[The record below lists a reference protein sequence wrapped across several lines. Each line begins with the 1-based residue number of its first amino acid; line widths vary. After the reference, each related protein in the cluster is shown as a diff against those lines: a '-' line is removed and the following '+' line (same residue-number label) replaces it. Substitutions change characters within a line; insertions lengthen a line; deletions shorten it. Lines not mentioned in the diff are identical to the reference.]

1 MSKGKKKKDMT
12 FAQSIVAFDPEINVI
27 SKDVMDSRISSVF
40 DQIASTL
47 QKSLGPVGAHAII
60 SQPPGYHVTKDGF
73 TIMKNIR
80 YNSQYG
86 YVDQVISGMIA
97 DICGRLNFAVGDGT
111 TSAVVSANAMY
122 QEFKKNSD
130 KINKLFFLP
139 RNVLNRTKELVEDV
153 NNRLSLYATD
163 IKNLPLEE
171 MCEYIRQVVYVS
183 SNADKELTDII
194 VDLYRQIGY
203 PAISVVKAADGV
215 TKGRVVD
222 GFMFHAKLMDR
233 IYVNNDNQ
241 SLHAQKCDVVIF
253 DHKVSLNSYKYIL
266 APLSVLCKMRGRK
279 LICIAPNYDEVT
291 LQGDILNDLN
301 SEYRQTKDINLVIMG
316 YRNSRNSDKKRV
328 SDLAMLCNTQLI
340 TQSIEYEIIKR
351 TKDLVDTKSDVS
363 NLLQYINLDNRK
375 IEGNMIMAKNPN
387 SHAQVPYVLK
397 NADAGEIG
405 VVPLDEE
412 FSFRIGYPGEVMLH
426 YDKESIFRDFDY
438 DESLYEKY
446 VNDAKVEL
454 DAVIE
459 KYSKL
464 GTFNFE
470 VDDAQKRYLSLKLKM
485 GQIEVGASTDFKQ
498 QFLVDAMDDAV
509 KAALSAYRNGVI
521 NGGHTTLLNAIR
533 DEIDCPERSDA
544 DKFLLEV
551 MFKAFRHVRFC
562 VLENGFSNK
571 KIDLSNIIAKENLYT
586 SGEDVMGDI
595 LGCISENIGVRVIF
609 QEDISYIDDFMS
621 YLKVTYRDNPE
632 TDLFTLINEIE
643 LYSGTTLDLDM
654 SESTVPTI
662 AFNRRVINSAATDR
676 EILIASSDLVSL
688 LTTGNQ
694 LVITRGNY

>member
-27 SKDVMDSRISSVF
+27 SKDVMDTRISSVF

-153 NNRLSLYATD
+153 NKRLSLYATD
-163 IKNLPLEE
+163 IKSLPLEE

-183 SNADKELTDII
+183 SNADKELTETI
-194 VDLYRQIGY
+194 VDLYKEIGY

-351 TKDLVDTKSDVS
+351 TKDFIDSKSDLS
-363 NLLQYINLDNRK
+363 NLLQVINLDNRK
-375 IEGNMIMAKNPN
+375 IEGNMIMAKND
-387 SHAQVPYVLK
+387 SARASVPYVLK
-397 NADAGEIG
+397 NADADEIG

-412 FSFRIGYPGEVMLH
+412 FSFRVGFTGEVMLH

-454 DAVIE
+454 DTIIE

-533 DEIDCPERSDA
+533 DEMISLERSEA

-562 VLENGFSNK
+562 VLENGFNNK
-571 KIDLSNIIAKENLYT
+571 KINLSQIFAKENLYT

-609 QEDISYIDDFMS
+609 QEDISYIDDFLS
-621 YLKVTYRDNPE
+621 YLKLTYQDNPE
-632 TDLFTLINEIE
+632 IDLFTLINDIE

>member
-153 NNRLSLYATD
+153 NKRLSLYATD
-163 IKNLPLEE
+163 IKSLPLEE

-183 SNADKELTDII
+183 SNADKELTETI
-194 VDLYRQIGY
+194 VDLYKEIGY

-351 TKDLVDTKSDVS
+351 TKDFIDSKSDLS
-363 NLLQYINLDNRK
+363 NLLQVINLDNRK
-375 IEGNMIMAKNPN
+375 IEGNMIMAKND
-387 SHAQVPYVLK
+387 SARASVPYVLK
-397 NADAGEIG
+397 NADVNEIG

-412 FSFRIGYPGEVMLH
+412 FSFRVGFTGEVMLH
-426 YDKESIFRDFDY
+426 YDKESIFRDFNY

-454 DAVIE
+454 DTIIE

-533 DEIDCPERSDA
+533 DEIDCTERSDA

-571 KIDLSNIIAKENLYT
+571 KIDLSNIIAKENLYA
-586 SGEDVMGDI
+586 SSEDVMGDI

-609 QEDISYIDDFMS
+609 QEDISYIDDFMN
-621 YLKVTYRDNPE
+621 YLKVTYHDNPE